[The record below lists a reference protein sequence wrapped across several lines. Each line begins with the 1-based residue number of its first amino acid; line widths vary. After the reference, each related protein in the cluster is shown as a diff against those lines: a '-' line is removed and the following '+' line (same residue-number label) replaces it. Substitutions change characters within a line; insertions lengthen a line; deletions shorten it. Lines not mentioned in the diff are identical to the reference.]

1 MKAPKIMLGLVLM
14 AGGVLAQS
22 APVMTNPAGLL
33 ILEKSWRKV
42 IRNPAL
48 DSDPFEPND
57 AHEEFK
63 REQREQNIRNS
74 IRVREGDSRGRAR
87 DLPRPKL
94 ATAAELESPSV
105 RYIYRIKS
113 KNTGAKAIV
122 SLVWEYNFLD
132 PQSFE
137 EVGRHSFTHRAKIRP
152 GKDFELIGQSASPP
166 VRVIPAS
173 KVLNKPIYF
182 EKIVIQR
189 IEYADGSIWSQPAN

>member
-1 MKAPKIMLGLVLM
+1 MKTPKIMLGLFLM

-22 APVMTNPAGLL
+22 APVATSPAGLL
-33 ILEKSWRKV
+33 MIEKSWRKV

-48 DSDPFEPND
+48 DSDPFEAND
-57 AHEEFK
+57 AHEEFR
-63 REQREQNIRNS
+63 REQRQLAIRNS
-74 IRVREGDSRGRAR
+74 IRVREGESRGR

-105 RYIYRIKS
+105 RYIYRIKF

-122 SLVWEYNFLD
+122 GLVWEYNFQD

-137 EVGRHSFTHRAKIRP
+137 EVGRHSFTHRVKIRP
-152 GKDFELIGQSASPP
+152 GKEIELFGESASPP
-166 VRVIPAS
+166 ARVVVAG
-173 KVLNKPIYF
+173 KVNTQAHT

-189 IEYADGSIWSQPAN
+189 VEYADGTFWSLLSN

>member
-1 MKAPKIMLGLVLM
+1 MKTPKIMLLLFLM
-14 AGGVLAQS
+14 AGGALAQS
-22 APVMTNPAGLL
+22 APVPTNPAGLL
-33 ILEKSWRKV
+33 IVEKSWRKV

-48 DSDPFEPND
+48 DSDPFEAND
-57 AHEEFK
+57 AHEEFR
-63 REQREQNIRNS
+63 REQRELNIRNS
-74 IRVREGDSRGRAR
+74 IRAREGDSRGR

-105 RYIYRIKS
+105 RYIYRIKV
-113 KNTGAKAIV
+113 KNAGEKAIV
-122 SLVWEYNFLD
+122 GFVWEYNFLD

-166 VRVIPAS
+166 ARVVAVS
-173 KVLNKPIYF
+173 KVGIAPSHT

-189 IEYADGSIWSQPAN
+189 IDYADGSSWTRPQN

>member
-1 MKAPKIMLGLVLM
+1 MKTPMIMLSLFLV
-14 AGGVLAQS
+14 AGGVVAQS
-22 APVMTNPAGLL
+22 GPVPTNPAGLL

-48 DSDPFEPND
+48 DSDPFEAND
-57 AHEEFK
+57 AHEEFR

-74 IRVREGDSRGRAR
+74 IRVREGDSQGRAR
-87 DLPRPKL
+87 DLPRAKL

-105 RYIYRIKS
+105 RYLYRMKF

-122 SLVWEYNFLD
+122 GLVWEYNFQD

-137 EVGRHSFTHRAKIRP
+137 EVGRHSFTHRVKIRP
-152 GKDFELIGQSASPP
+152 GKEIELFGESASPP
-166 VRVIPAS
+166 ARIVVAGKVNAPAHT
-173 KVLNKPIYF
+173 

>member
-1 MKAPKIMLGLVLM
+1 MKTPKILLGLFLV

-22 APVMTNPAGLL
+22 APVATNPTGLL
-33 ILEKSWRKV
+33 ILETSWRKV

-48 DSDPFEPND
+48 DSDPFEAND
-57 AHEEFK
+57 AHEDFR

-74 IRVREGDSRGRAR
+74 IRVREGDSRGRAP

-105 RYIYRIKS
+105 RYIYRIKV
-113 KNTGAKAIV
+113 KNTEEKAIV
-122 SLVWEYNFLD
+122 GLVWEFNFMD

-137 EVGRHSFTHRAKIRP
+137 EVGRHSFIHRVKIRP

-166 VRVIPAS
+166 VRVIAAS
-173 KVLNKPIYF
+173 KVLNAPSHT

-189 IEYADGSIWSQPAN
+189 IDYADGSSWTRPQN